1 MISDIF
7 TKGGQR
13 KIRRIHL
20 HAGVQRTLDTT
31 QGSIRGGTLEL
42 PSTRPNPAKP
52 RPGIEPM
59 NL

>member
-1 MISDIF
+1 MIYQGTIEKF
-7 TKGGQR
+7 
-13 KIRRIHL
+13 
-20 HAGVQRTLDTT
+20 V
-31 QGSIRGGTLEL
+31 GSIYMHGFNELSIQKAHRGQFGEGPVEL